1 MQAPGGKGRETKGQR
16 NKYPTGGEV
25 IVSTEH
31 NRVLF
36 FHSCFWGVLCMYRI
50 IAVQCDAQHIITNIC
65 ILILPPIH
73 QWISLPT

>member
-1 MQAPGGKGRETKGQR
+1 MQAPGGRGRETKGQR

-36 FHSCFWGVLCMYRI
+36 FHSCFWGVLCMYRMYI
-50 IAVQCDAQHIITNIC
+50 RIAVQCDAQHIITTIC
-65 ILILPPIH
+65 IVIF
-73 QWISLPT
+73 SRS